1 VGTAAEADLRTEG
14 GALAGEED
22 DGAGA
27 SEAALRSEAG
37 EDDGAGASRAAREED
52 EDGAAAEELVR
63 AGAHMEE

>member
-1 VGTAAEADLRTEG
+1 MGTAAEADRTEG
-14 GALAGEED
+14 AARAGAED

-37 EDDGAGASRAAREED
+37 EDDGAGASAAREED